1 MAANSFFHRLEP
13 TLALGIL
20 IAFFL
25 PWIEGQV
32 QLTGLE
38 LVSLAHGRQAEQA
51 EAMLLVAFAAIPVL
65 ALLTLVAGAIRHA
78 QRLLGGICA
87 VVTLAGMIL
96 LWLARQQAEPDQG
109 VLGYGAWLNGL
120 FGLLLLLSALN
131 VIRLPPPRSGLA
143 ERR

>member
-1 MAANSFFHRLEP
+1 MAAGSFFHRPEP
-13 TLALGIL
+13 LLAAGIVV
-20 IAFFL
+20 AFFL
-25 PWIEGQV
+25 PWIEGGV
-32 QLTGLE
+32 RLSGLE

-65 ALLTLVAGAIRHA
+65 ALLTIVAGLLRHA
-78 QRLLGGICA
+78 QRILGGICA
-87 VVTLAGMIL
+87 VVTLAGMVL
-96 LWLARQQAEPDQG
+96 LWLARQQAEPGQG